1 MNEKDVQTESKKIF
15 LIMLLF
21 FCLIGLILKNIAYP
35 LGVIIGYVICYI
47 NFILTIKFSHTILQ
61 EGHHILL
68 IILMFMLKLFLMIVG
83 FMIAVIWKEYV
94 HLLSVFF
101 GYLITPITIHWLNLK
116 TRKEMK

>member
-35 LGVIIGYVICYI
+35 LGVIIGYIICYI
-47 NFILTIKFSHTILQ
+47 NFILTIKFSHIILQ

-68 IILMFMLKLFLMIVG
+68 IILMFLSKLILMTLGFLSAIL
-83 FMIAVIWKEYV
+83 FKDYI